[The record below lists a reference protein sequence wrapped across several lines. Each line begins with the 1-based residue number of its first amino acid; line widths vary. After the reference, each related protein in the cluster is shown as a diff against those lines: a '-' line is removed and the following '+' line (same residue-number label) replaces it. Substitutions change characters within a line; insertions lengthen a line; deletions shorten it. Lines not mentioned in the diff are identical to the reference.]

1 MLYPLL
7 WGGHSYTVH
16 RSTSFRIC
24 VFSPL
29 LYFNWPHLPALHCTL
44 NRDYEMISH
53 QLPLLMSP
61 RRSRPL
67 LPMIMFQGQWHAPIE
82 PLPKLPWQLFS
93 HWAGYLTLSRW
104 WCDKCH
110 NYVNSVQS
118 HCFFFSNYTS
128 LAEQLSDWCFQLLN
142 CVANSLC
149 MFLIFVIF
157 FSQFLNVVRKWKY
170 LIWHAVLVHQSEYL

>member
-1 MLYPLL
+1 MKLNEMCSAVSWLARRALTDNWASTRRPFQRPMLYPLL
-7 WGGHSYTVH
+7 WGGHSCTVH
-16 RSTSFRIC
+16 RSTLFRIC

-29 LYFNWPHLPALHCTL
+29 PYFNWPHLPALHCTL
-44 NRDYEMISH
+44 NRDDEMISH

-93 HWAGYLTLSRW
+93 DWAGYLTLSQW

-118 HCFFFSNYTS
+118 DCFFFQITH
-128 LAEQLSDWCFQLLN
+128 
-142 CVANSLC
+142 
-149 MFLIFVIF
+149 
-157 FSQFLNVVRKWKY
+157 R
-170 LIWHAVLVHQSEYL
+170 